1 MFLDITLLSLFCLL
15 DSCVLFSVSLGNA
28 TRIICSLEVRSWR
41 LYTLLSATDLWK
53 TKFDTGNKSRMFSR
67 PYLFAIVISC
77 AKVSWSVRE
86 SEFRDQVEASEGRVR
101 FASGVQQQDLVITM
115 KNDAVS
121 IP

>member
-1 MFLDITLLSLFCLL
+1 
-15 DSCVLFSVSLGNA
+15 
-28 TRIICSLEVRSWR
+28 
-41 LYTLLSATDLWK
+41 
-53 TKFDTGNKSRMFSR
+53 MFSTEC
-67 PYLFAIVISC
+67 LFAIVISC